1 MAPFKMVVMMV
12 TYMHIIT
19 TYPLGTLH
27 MPLAEWRGVAEW
39 R

>member
-1 MAPFKMVVMMV
+1 MAQFKMVAMLV

-27 MPLAEWRGVAEW
+27 MPLAE
-39 R
+39 